1 MKIIILILLLIS
13 SSLKAEDYIFEG
25 SANDL
30 PKSNASKIAK
40 KGMEYKVEYLEAQG
54 WGKKKAAPK
63 KAAPKK
69 AAPKAEN
76 KAVKP
81 EDVEDK

>member
-1 MKIIILILLLIS
+1 MEFIKVETDIWKLQ
-13 SSLKAEDYIFEG
+13 DGTIFEG

-54 WGKKKAAPK
+54 WGKKKAAPM
-63 KAAPKK
+63 KK
-69 AAPKAEN
+69 AAPKAAPET